1 MHGSKHVC
9 IGSLSNR
16 SQLTYLGARG
26 PFTLAGVFNQQQED
40 TSIWNDDSEST
51 REISREQSRRATDGG
66 AQTSNT
72 HTLLAQM
79 YRPPF
84 ELISPLSWD
93 DARSQ
98 GREDSKWLLVN
109 IQDPSI
115 FDCQILNRDIW
126 KHEGIRETIEENF
139 IFMQYNKDDPRI
151 AQYIQYY
158 FPEHE
163 NGDSYPYIAI
173 VDPRTGEQVKNWS
186 GPPVPKVSEF
196 LMQLHEFLD
205 RYSLLATAKNPVAK
219 RKAEKRKGVET
230 MTEDEQLEMA
240 MQASLANQ
248 ANVDNNNGS
257 LNFSDDPDALTRSVG
272 DLRETRSPQPP
283 SASNGASMS
292 LHAPPT
298 EHPDKDTSTTPSLFA
313 GISSNQPHTEPT
325 ATEPGTTRI
334 QFRHPTGRI
343 VRRFALS
350 DGVQRLYEWLKAN
363 PLEDKAGIQ
372 FELVAMGK
380 NLIDSLDQTIE
391 QAGLRNGTVMI
402 EFIGEG
408 DD

>member
-1 MHGSKHVC
+1 M
-9 IGSLSNR
+9 
-16 SQLTYLGARG
+16 
-26 PFTLAGVFNQQQED
+26 FNQQEED
-40 TSIWNDDSEST
+40 TSIWNDDSDGT
-51 REISREQSRRATDGG
+51 RENSRGPSRGPSRRTTGG
-66 AQTSNT
+66 GSQVSNT
-72 HTLLAQM
+72 YTLLAQM

-84 ELISPLSWD
+84 DLISPLSWD

-98 GREDSKWLLVN
+98 GKEDSKWLLVN

-115 FDCQILNRDIW
+115 FDCQILNRDLW

-139 IFMQYNKDDPRI
+139 IFIQYNKDDPRG

-158 FPEHE
+158 FPDHE

-186 GPPVPKVSEF
+186 GPPVPKASEF

-205 RYSLLATAKNPVAK
+205 RYSLSVTAKNPVAK
-219 RKAEKRKGVET
+219 RKAEKRKGVDT
-230 MTEDEQLEMA
+230 MTEEEQLEMA

-248 ANVDNNNGS
+248 AGIDDSNNSGGNLGFP
-257 LNFSDDPDALTRSVG
+257 NITDDPDALTRSIG
-272 DLRETRSPQPP
+272 DLQETRSAPLS
-283 SASNGASMS
+283 SASNGAGTS
-292 LHAPPT
+292 LHTPPT
-298 EHPDKDTSTTPSLFA
+298 EHSDQAASSTIPSPFT
-313 GISSNQPHTEPT
+313 GISSNRAHIEPT

-343 VRRFALS
+343 VRRFALT
-350 DGVQRLYEWLKAN
+350 DAVQRLYEWLKAD
-363 PLEDKAGIQ
+363 PLEGKTGVQ

-380 NLIDSLDQTIE
+380 NLIDSLDQTVE
-391 QAGLRNGTVMI
+391 QAGLRNGTIMI
-402 EFIGEG
+402 EFVDEG